1 MHIALICSAQPW
13 SAKVPAAA
21 HWADILDSSRARRNT
36 ERDVEVAW
44 LGYETPNRA
53 VTWCLSA
60 SGGAITE
67 RLFRLVQSGYISP
80 AALRLPLLTANRG
93 GGLVRTF
100 NPGISRMQ
108 SPIPAS
114 GALSV
119 LYGRQNP
126 AGRDGFEQLLVV
138 LFVLVSVSDGKV
150 RDGVVKVLVAAQVAG
165 DHGGP
170 RGPGVRA
177 S

>member
-1 MHIALICSAQPW
+1 
-13 SAKVPAAA
+13 
-21 HWADILDSSRARRNT
+21 
-36 ERDVEVAW
+36 
-44 LGYETPNRA
+44 

-60 SGGAITE
+60 SVGAITE

-80 AALRLPLLTANRG
+80 AAVVDGESRRWSCQNL
-93 GGLVRTF
+93 

-119 LYGRQNP
+119 LYGRQHP
-126 AGRDGFEQLLVV
+126 AGRDGFEQLLIV
-138 LFVLVSVSDGKV
+138 LFVLVGVGDGKV
-150 RDGVVKVLVAAQVAG
+150 RDGVVKVLVATQVAG

-170 RGPGVRA
+170 RGPGMRA